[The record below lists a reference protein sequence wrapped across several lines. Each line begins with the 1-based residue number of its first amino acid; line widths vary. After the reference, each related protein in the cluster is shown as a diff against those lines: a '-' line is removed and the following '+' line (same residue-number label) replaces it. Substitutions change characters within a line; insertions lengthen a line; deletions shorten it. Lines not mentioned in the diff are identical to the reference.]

1 MKANKELIAEA
12 CKIADDKGLKAIQ
25 FMILQYQKA
34 IHFENYETA
43 SMMELAI
50 HKFVCYHNNYAVQK

>member
-1 MKANKELIAEA
+1 MKANKELI
-12 CKIADDKGLKAIQ
+12 LKALNIANNNNLNTIKY
-25 FMILQYQKA
+25 MILQYQKA

-50 HKFVCYHNNYAVQK
+50 HKFICNNNNYAVQK

>member
-1 MKANKELIAEA
+1 MKTNKELIAEA
-12 CKIADDKGLKAIQ
+12 CKIADEKGLQAIQ
-25 FMILQYQKA
+25 YMILQYEKA

-50 HKFVCYHNNYAVQK
+50 RKFVCHHKNYAIQE

>member
-1 MKANKELIAEA
+1 MKANKELIVEA
-12 CKIADDKGLKAIQ
+12 CKIADDKGLQAIQ
-25 FMILQYQKA
+25 FMIAQYEKA

-50 HKFVCYHNNYAVQK
+50 YKFVCHHNNYAIQK

>member
-1 MKANKELIAEA
+1 MKENKELINNA
-12 CKIADDKGLKAIQ
+12 CKIADDKGLQSVQ

-34 IHFENYETA
+34 IHFENYQTA

-50 HKFVCYHNNYAVQK
+50 QKFVCHHNNYAL